1 MKGMIRKVGSYD
13 EMSKIVALH
22 VKRHIQN
29 SNLTVLGLPTGST
42 PIGMY
47 KELARDTKINWQ
59 KVVTFNL
66 DEYVRLDKY
75 HPQSYRHFMY
85 ENLHKFIDIP
95 IERINFPRNKEYDAQ
110 IDYYGG
116 LDCTV
121 LGIGNNG
128 HIAFNEPGSPFDS
141 KTRRVKLDKR
151 TISDNSRFFDSEE
164 QVPKEAWTMGL
175 KTIMDSKE
183 IYLIA
188 QGKSKWE
195 IIREAF
201 FGEITESVPASILQ
215 KHDNLTVLYCD

>member
-1 MKGMIRKVGSYD
+1 MIRKVKSYD

-29 SNLTVLGLPTGST
+29 PKLTILGLPTGST

-47 KELARDTKINWQ
+47 KELSKDTRINWD

-66 DEYVRLDKY
+66 DEYVGLDKY

-85 ENLHKFIDIP
+85 ENLHKFIDVP
-95 IERINFPRNKEYDAQ
+95 RERINFPQNKKYDAL

-128 HIAFNEPGSPFDS
+128 HIAFNEPGSSFNS
-141 KTRRVKLDKR
+141 KTRIVDLDKQ
-151 TISDNSRFFDSEE
+151 TIEDNSRLFTSIDE
-164 QVPKEAWTMGL
+164 VPTKAITMGL
-175 KTIMDSKE
+175 DTIMKSKE
-183 IYLIA
+183 ILLIA
-188 QGKSKWE
+188 QGKKKLE
-195 IIREAF
+195 IIQKAM
-201 FGEITESVPASILQ
+201 FGEITENIPASILQ
-215 KHDNLTVLYCD
+215 KHDNLTILYCD